1 MKRILALV
9 FVLVSSLAHADVAI
23 HLDAARVDQLATL
36 VFGEILGL
44 NFVMD
49 PALSKN
55 QDLVRVHLDLPT
67 KDTSQAKSA
76 LVAVVESAGVRV
88 QEKGGIYF
96 LSMAKPEQIQ
106 EDDGFIYLPKYRQV
120 TYLVDL
126 VSALFKPGSFALR
139 RGVSSSQQL
148 GSTGSNNFTSAP
160 GAIGSTG
167 ILTKPVDNG
176 TNAFS
181 QLDKQPDVLVF
192 KGSAKDF
199 KRLQSLLEQIDTPTP
214 EVLVKAVVFEVA
226 TDKKEGS
233 ALSLAMS
240 LLGGKIGVRVGA
252 QSAGDYSALFQN
264 SSLSLVYDVLSADS
278 RFKVVS
284 SPTLRVSSGNKAKI
298 VVGNQT
304 PVLGQA
310 QLDKNGNTIQSV
322 DYKPSGVILELQPEL
337 RQSVSELQ
345 ISQQISNFVQT
356 TTGVNNTPTLV
367 TREISTS
374 VGVKGDEVLVLGGL
388 DEDKDT
394 TSSTGPFFL
403 PSFLRATSGEK
414 SRSEVL
420 LILQATR
427 I

>member
-1 MKRILALV
+1 VKRFYLV
-9 FVLVSSLAHADVAI
+9 AFLLVSSIARADVSI
-23 HLDAARVDQLATL
+23 HLDNVRVEQLASL

-44 NFVMD
+44 NFVLD
-49 PALSKN
+49 PAIAKN
-55 QDLVRVHLDLPT
+55 QDLVKVHVDLAF
-67 KDTSQAKSA
+67 KEASQAKGS
-76 LVAVVESAGVRV
+76 LIAVLESSGVHV

-96 LSMAKPEQIQ
+96 LSLAKPDLTVE
-106 EDDGFIYLPKYRQV
+106 EEGYIYRPKYRPV
-120 TYLVDL
+120 NYLVDL
-126 VSALFKPGSFALR
+126 VSPLFKPGSFALR
-139 RGVSSSQQL
+139 RGVSTGQQISSN
-148 GSTGSNNFTSAP
+148 GSNNFTSAP
-160 GAIGSTG
+160 GAIGTTS
-167 ILTKPVDNG
+167 KPVDNG
-176 TNAFS
+176 NSAFS
-181 QLDKQPDVLVF
+181 LLDKQPDVLVF
-192 KGSAKDF
+192 KGTTKDF
-199 KRLQSLLEQIDTPTP
+199 KRLQSLLDQIDTATP

-240 LLGGKIGVRVGA
+240 LLGGKLGIRAGA
-252 QSAGDYSALFQN
+252 QSAGDYSAVFQN
-264 SSLSLVYDVLSADS
+264 SSLSVVFDVLSADS

-284 SPTLRVSSGNKAKI
+284 SPTLRVSSGTKAKI

-322 DYKPSGVILELQPEL
+322 EYKPSGVILELQPEL
-337 RQSVSELQ
+337 RQEVSDLQ
-345 ISQQISNFVQT
+345 INQQISNFVQT
-356 TTGVNNTPTLV
+356 TTGVNNSPTLV

-388 DEDKDT
+388 DEEKD
-394 TSSTGPFFL
+394 SSNSTGPFFL